1 MGYFGTMSAV
11 RCFRKVHFW
20 VFLDLRVRVE
30 LLFCP
35 EVFLLRGVVVSTGR
49 DFCPEGFYP
58 ARVLSGVLSDLGK
71 MLGVR
76 RFV

>member
-1 MGYFGTMSAV
+1 M
-11 RCFRKVHFW
+11 
-20 VFLDLRVRVE
+20 FLDLRVRVE

-58 ARVLSGVLSDLGK
+58 ARVLSGVLSGREF
-71 MLGVR
+71 VR
-76 RFV
+76 FGINVRCKAFCPRVFFHF